1 MSCRLLTLLTIIILV
16 VIFMSVSSGNQNK
29 SILWSPFIDLSYDVS
44 PYNYY
49 YNPYFYD
56 YPSHYNFSPH
66 NGGNL
71 SVGLNIFRIPL
82 YLQFQLANYLK
93 GITDQGDYF
102 GLAKLGMAEEITRNG
117 FFEMNFSYTDNFLR
131 YEHFSAYSGS
141 VGFYH
146 LVRPIDTLSNANFS
160 GGINFGFINYD
171 YEHWD
176 WYWRSFDRNQTEIT
190 AILEFA
196 WLYKNFRPYIAFG
209 LKSLVSDYYDI
220 YPRNAGFFS
229 IGIQASLSNALPYF
243 SGNQTKPTYY
253 KQYQWYYIQPLVQNK

>member
-1 MSCRLLTLLTIIILV
+1 MKYRLLAIIMLTVAFI
-16 VIFMSVSSGNQNK
+16 STSNANQNK
-29 SILWSPFIDLSYDVS
+29 PILFSPFFDLSYDVS
-44 PYNYY
+44 PHNYY
-49 YNPYFYD
+49 YYPYPVWYSSHYD
-56 YPSHYNFSPH
+56 YSPH
-66 NGGNL
+66 SGANL
-71 SVGLNIFRIPL
+71 AFGLNIFRMPL

-102 GLAKLGMAEEITRNG
+102 GIAKMGMTEEITRNG
-117 FFEMNFSYTDNFLR
+117 FVEMNFSYTTNFLR
-131 YEHFSAYSGS
+131 YEQFSAFSGS

-146 LVRPIDTLSNANFS
+146 LVRPIDTLSKVNFS
-160 GGINFGFINYD
+160 GGINLGFINYN

-176 WYWRSFDRNQTEIT
+176 WYWWSSDRNQTEIS

-220 YPRNAGFFS
+220 YPRSTGFFS
-229 IGIQASLSNALPYF
+229 IGIQACLSNAFPYF
-243 SGNQTKPTYY
+243 SGNQTKLTYY